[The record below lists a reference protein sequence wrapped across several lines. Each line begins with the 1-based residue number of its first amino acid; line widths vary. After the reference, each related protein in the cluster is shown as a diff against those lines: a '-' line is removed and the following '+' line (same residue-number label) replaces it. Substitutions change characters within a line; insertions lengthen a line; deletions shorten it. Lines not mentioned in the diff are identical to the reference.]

1 MRNQP
6 SAKRWDTICRS
17 TSGFFVECAMWVE
30 GRAVTQPFGLMKLNP
45 ARDQFDVQGYDKG
58 SCDTVYS
65 GRKLTIPI
73 VCAMALPG

>member
-1 MRNQP
+1 
-6 SAKRWDTICRS
+6 
-17 TSGFFVECAMWVE
+17 MWVE